1 MKEKIQIGV
10 VSAIAGAIAL
20 AIIGFS
26 WGGWVTAGTAQ
37 EMAEEK
43 AENAVI
49 DRLVPICVSQ
59 YKEDPEKDIKLKEL
73 KDTSGWQK
81 GDFVEKQGWATLPGE
96 AKPNRRVAEE
106 CAKRIMELSK

>member
-1 MKEKIQIGV
+1 MKENIQIGV

-26 WGGWVTAGTAQ
+26 WGGWVTGGTAQ
-37 EMAEEK
+37 EMAEKK

-59 YKEDPEKDIKLKEL
+59 YNEDPEKGIKLNEL
-73 KDTSGWQK
+73 KDTRDWQK

-96 AKPNRRVAEE
+96 EKPNRRVVEE

>member
-1 MKEKIQIGV
+1 MKEKIQIGL

-49 DRLVPICVSQ
+49 DRLVPICVAQ
-59 YKEDPEKDIKLKEL
+59 YKEDPEKDRKQKEL
-73 KDTSGWQK
+73 KDVSGLQK

-96 AKPNRRVAEE
+96 EKPDRMVAEE
-106 CAKRIMELSK
+106 CAKRIIALGE

>member
-1 MKEKIQIGV
+1 M
-10 VSAIAGAIAL
+10 
-20 AIIGFS
+20 
-26 WGGWVTAGTAQ
+26 
-37 EMAEEK
+37 
-43 AENAVI
+43 I

-106 CAKRIMELSK
+106 CAKRIIALGQ